1 MKKWILVVGFS
12 ACCVAVTALW
22 KVDVVSDSRVI
33 YIQGG
38 DPVFA
43 DSVTQSD
50 QFVFFEA
57 AGQSGMFMKNDVT
70 SVGTIQVS
78 KQTTVLAIADQH
90 KRRLLSGLG
99 FNHPTIQAA
108 DSRLLVFL
116 IILAAASALMQL
128 SRVIIAVVRNQNAA
142 SSLAGPVRQPATDT
156 IGAFSA
162 KILETSDFRDIAMFF
177 LELFKL
183 QHGLKAD
190 APARFSL
197 TAASARRKMK
207 VFELGVQGDGDWLT
221 RRISVGPLGEETGSK
236 SKCFFVIYDTPMVV
250 KVPPLPVT
258 DVTRYVTDIRR
269 DVDIAAQL
277 LPISCIVPRVS
288 VVLKKIK
295 KLPYAAG
302 LTEDQLEKQYI
313 RLIED
318 NPPYQRHLKIGDRF
332 AFFMEL
338 TNSFFLGR
346 VIDDLHRSKYRIGQ
360 EIREMS
366 DLAWSQEAFTACYGL
381 ESLPVFERLQA
392 LYRVCEAEVGSIFKE
407 SGRTEKIHPFQIKNW
422 FLAAI
427 AGERLTKKETGLEAT
442 LLGRIETAFS
452 TVFKSNQQTVDDLIR
467 LLRGR
472 LETKTFLKSRL
483 QIQNIAA
490 SLLQLLCRLKDRRV
504 ALRDL
509 KPDNLFLDADPNHFP
524 VVLKNP
530 AAFSMGVIDVETAV
544 SLIPLQDGTIAQPV
558 LGGTPLYATPL
569 HLLENS
575 TISAYFGSVA
585 DVLHLQ
591 DWHATTAILFK
602 VMTGRN
608 LFQRAARSFPEVL
621 KILKSGRSKS
631 SPGEA
636 IVKAMSQHFW
646 SAAVDDIQ
654 SHLSAYSDV
663 LNQLALAVPAA
674 LIPSLGAELAR
685 EKACLQRAIGRH
697 VTLCPLFR
705 SEKNRRFLAEAS
717 SETIVQQIARWENGE
732 WVKAHHRPMAPKM
745 VGFLKNLHRLKQ
757 GLSEK
762 NKAIAALAIPPHEV
776 SAFALIEAMFQ
787 VVFRS
792 FYRTRWG
799 AGVASS
805 GASDQQLAEEENRL
819 LVTTLLS
826 DR

>member
-12 ACCVAVTALW
+12 VCCVAVTALW

-43 DSVTQSD
+43 DSVSQSD

-78 KQTTVLAIADQH
+78 KQTTVLAIADQY
-90 KRRLLSGLG
+90 KRRLLSKLG
-99 FNHPTIQAA
+99 FNHQTIQAA

-116 IILAAASALMQL
+116 IVLAAASALMQL
-128 SRVIIAVVRNQNAA
+128 SRVVIAVVRNRNAA
-142 SSLAGPVRQPATDT
+142 PSLAGPFRQPATDT

-258 DVTRYVTDIRR
+258 DITRYVTDIRR

-295 KLPYAAG
+295 KLPYASS

-318 NPPYQRHLKIGDRF
+318 KPPYQRHLKIGGRF

-338 TNSFFLGR
+338 AHSFFLGR

-366 DLAWSQEAFTACYGL
+366 DMAWSQEAFTACYGL
-381 ESLPVFERLQA
+381 ESLSVFEGLQA
-392 LYRVCEAEVGSIFKE
+392 LYRVCEAQVGCIIKE

-442 LLGRIETAFS
+442 LQGRIETAFA

-530 AAFSMGVIDVETAV
+530 AAFSIGVIDVETAV

-569 HLLENS
+569 HLLENT

-608 LFQRAARSFPEVL
+608 LFQRAARTFPEVL

-631 SPGEA
+631 SPGA
-636 IVKAMSQHFW
+636 AVVKAMSQHFW
-646 SAAVDDIQ
+646 SAAVADVQ

-674 LIPSLGAELAR
+674 LIPSIEAELAR

-697 VTLCPLFR
+697 VTMCPLFR

-732 WVKAHHRPMAPKM
+732 RVKAHHRPMAPKM

-805 GASDQQLAEEENRL
+805 GASDQQLAVEENRL
-819 LVTTLLS
+819 LVMTLLS
-826 DR
+826 DP